1 MLVDFSNS
9 HSMFLH
15 FNANL
20 RAVLVLREAKIAK
33 GAWRPSLVK
42 STSPTIPKHFDD
54 SVNFDN
60 TDNSDNSDT
69 FDSSDASD
77 NTGNFGGSR

>member
-1 MLVDFSNS
+1 
-9 HSMFLH
+9 MFLH

-20 RAVLVLREAKIAK
+20 RAVLVLREAKNAK

-42 STSPTIPKHFDD
+42 STSPTIPKYFDD

-60 TDNSDNSDT
+60 TGNSDNSDT
-69 FDSSDASD
+69 FDSTGNFDSSDASD
-77 NTGNFGGSR
+77 GNGNFGGSR